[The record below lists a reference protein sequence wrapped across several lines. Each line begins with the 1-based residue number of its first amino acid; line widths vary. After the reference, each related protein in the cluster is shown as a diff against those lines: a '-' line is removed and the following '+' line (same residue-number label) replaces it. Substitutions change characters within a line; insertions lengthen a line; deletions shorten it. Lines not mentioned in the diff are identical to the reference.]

1 MVRTIDPFAV
11 LATEYLER
19 RFSVD
24 IPSTII
30 HTSALGGALGVG
42 DGRDKHETGG
52 KMCLKICA
60 SQ

>member
-1 MVRTIDPFAV
+1 MIDPFAV
-11 LATEYLER
+11 LAYLER

-60 SQ
+60 GQ